1 MRMKVKSPILILITI
16 LLVICM
22 IFSFL
27 YVMLNDGN
35 RTKDSIKYEKASVEG
50 LIRIYIY
57 EKNNQPKADKKALK
71 SYINRFDFKIKNNTK
86 KEESFH
92 IALDVNKLST
102 INIKNIKY
110 VIKEKGSKEEKKLKM
125 LSEGIYQISPEN
137 KNILFNKY
145 KKITIDSY
153 LLEDDI
159 VIKSNEEKEYSLYLW
174 IKEGSKIKK
183 KDFFEAFIVIN

>member
-27 YVMLNDGN
+27 YVILNDGN